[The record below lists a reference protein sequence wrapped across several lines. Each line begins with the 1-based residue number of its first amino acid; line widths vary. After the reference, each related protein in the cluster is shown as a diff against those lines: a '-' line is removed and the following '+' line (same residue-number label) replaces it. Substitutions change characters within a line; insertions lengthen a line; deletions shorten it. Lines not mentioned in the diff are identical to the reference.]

1 MCYNKLYRLLIKRG
15 SIAGQVPE
23 RLTIFNLA
31 SKHSVGDKFEIGD
44 LTVLEEDYTSFYED
58 KERKM
63 LFLDN
68 NNLLF
73 SMMGINM
80 NQIYL
85 YIENKNA

>member
-15 SIAGQVPE
+15 SIAGHVPE

-31 SKHSVGDKFEIGD
+31 SKHPVGNKFEIGD
-44 LTVLEEDYTSFYED
+44 LTVQEEDYTGFYED

-68 NNLLF
+68 ILF
-73 SMMGINM
+73 SSMMGINM